1 MKIAIGVDTG
11 GTYTDAVLYDF
22 DEKKI
27 LAGAKALTTKEDLC
41 IGIANALDALP
52 QELFA
57 RVRMVSL
64 STTLATN
71 ACVENKGGNAKL
83 IFSEAIRSFWTA
95 TARSTVC
102 RPPPRSG
109 YRPARRDWTAV
120 SRSRPTGKNSKKRR
134 PLF

>member
-83 IFSEAIRSFWTA
+83 IFFGGDKVILDRYGAQYGLQIGRA
-95 TARSTVC
+95 HV
-102 RPPPRSG
+102 
-109 YRPARRDWTAV
+109 
-120 SRSRPTGKNSKKRR
+120 
-134 PLF
+134 

>member
-83 IFSEAIRSFWTA
+83 IFFGGDKVILDRYGAQYG
-95 TARSTVC
+95 
-102 RPPPRSG
+102 P
-109 YRPARRDWTAV
+109 
-120 SRSRPTGKNSKKRR
+120 K
-134 PLF
+134 